1 MVDTSRGSRAEPGSL
16 KSAGF
21 ESSLL
26 ARCLSG
32 DRPAWEEFCEECTP
46 ELRRLARFFLGA
58 NGDEDTIEEI
68 VASVWYTLLRDDAQ
82 VLRRYSPGRSSCLG
96 CYLAGVVRRHVGQ
109 HRRAEWERLRHARQL
124 ARRVK
129 SALIGKVPE
138 VSPDSLL
145 HEFAATLNPKELDF
159 LEKYLLHPQ
168 NGSDGGMSAD
178 DIWQRRHR
186 LRVKLRHFLSHSND

>member
-1 MVDTSRGSRAEPGSL
+1 MADTFIGSRAERGSS

-26 ARCLSG
+26 TRCLSG
-32 DRPAWEEFCEECTP
+32 DRLAWEEFCEECTP
-46 ELRRLARFFLGA
+46 ELRRLVRFFLGA
-58 NGDEDTIEEI
+58 NGDDDTIEEI
-68 VASVWYTLLRDDAQ
+68 VACVWYALLRDDAR

-109 HRRAEWERLRHARQL
+109 HRRAEWERLRHTRQL
-124 ARRVK
+124 ASRVR
-129 SALIGKVPE
+129 SVLVGRAPE

-159 LEKYLLHPQ
+159 LERYLLCAQ
-168 NGSDGGMSAD
+168 DGSQGGLSAG

-186 LRVKLRHFLSHSND
+186 LRVKLWHFLSCNDD